1 MRLRNL
7 AVVSMAGLLASVAG
21 AKDKKPT
28 VPLEMYVVT
37 PSGTLVPIAGEE
49 MQREQMPSPQLS
61 TFEETPRIPR
71 SATIVYRVPGARAAQ
86 RFREGEPIKIVA
98 SLPDTVRAQ
107 QFELLRFG
115 SKGNVRKVA
124 VETWNARTES
134 HWNAF
139 RVRLNKI
146 SDARWSFTPINLS
159 AGEYCF
165 VYAGSSPV
173 PIPTASVHCFGVDAK
188 R

>member
-1 MRLRNL
+1 MELRHL
-7 AVVSMAGLLASVAG
+7 AVAVMLAFLASVAG

-28 VPLEMYVVT
+28 VPLEMYAVT
-37 PSGTLVPIAGEE
+37 PGGTLVPIAGEE
-49 MQREQMPSPQLS
+49 MEREQMPSPQLS
-61 TFEETPRIPR
+61 TFEETPRIPK

-86 RFREGEPIKIVA
+86 RFREGEPVEIVA

-134 HWNAF
+134 HWNAL

-146 SDARWSFTPINLS
+146 SDVRWSFTPVNLS
-159 AGEYCF
+159 AEYCF
-165 VYAGSSPV
+165 VYGGSSPV